1 MIKFLNHFTVNYY
14 DIKRSCEDKNNIYGV
29 EVNVDGLVGHH
40 GLVAI
45 GIVHSNPSAYGEMIV
60 RGDSNNQDSRM

>member
-1 MIKFLNHFTVNYY
+1 M
-14 DIKRSCEDKNNIYGV
+14 

-60 RGDSNNQDSRM
+60 RENSNNQDSRM

>member
-1 MIKFLNHFTVNYY
+1 M
-14 DIKRSCEDKNNIYGV
+14 

-40 GLVAI
+40 GLIAI